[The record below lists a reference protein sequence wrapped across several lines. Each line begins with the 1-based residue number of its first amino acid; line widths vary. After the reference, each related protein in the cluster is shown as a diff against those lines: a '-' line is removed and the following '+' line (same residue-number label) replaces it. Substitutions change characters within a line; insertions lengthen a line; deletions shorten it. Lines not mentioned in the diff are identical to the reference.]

1 MKNLNFSASS
11 PYECQKNYRI
21 LRKAFDKLSI
31 PIVSIYLISSPFRIS
46 TLIFFQSKAQKRD
59 TSFSLP

>member
-31 PIVSIYLISSPFRIS
+31 PIVHLPVGLSPFRILTS
-46 TLIFFQSKAQKRD
+46 IFFQNKDQRRA
-59 TSFSLP
+59 TNFSLP